1 MSTEKFPSGI
11 APDNHDLELLARA
24 VNITI
29 RTVSSAPIPTPTAPF
44 CVRCVPTP
52 SPSVPSSA
60 AKTFLSNMF
69 RTESSRLWSP
79 TPT

>member
-11 APDNHDLELLARA
+11 APDNHDLELLARGEHHDPHSVLGAHPHADGTVLRALRPNAESVSA
-24 VNITI
+24 VIGG
-29 RTVSSAPIPTPTAPF
+29 
-44 CVRCVPTP
+44 
-52 SPSVPSSA
+52 
-60 AKTFLSNMF
+60 KTFLSNMF